1 MHRLAAHDAL
11 MPAWDRMK
19 RGGAEPTGSHFLGIV
34 FFGNGTVPT
43 MDMVRHIDALGTQSE
58 EGLFLYIWEV
68 TFGLYR
74 LHNCF
79 VHCVVAVPATT
90 IWVQVMSASNA
101 YNKLKKVIVF
111 WWLVARTVKIVP
123 VMNTLGNVSK
133 IEIRFRS
140 GANAFAKEFKS
151 FRAMTIW

>member
-58 EGLFLYIWEV
+58 EGLFLDIWEV
-68 TFGLYR
+68 TLGLYR
-74 LHNCF
+74 VHNCF

-90 IWVQVMSASNA
+90 IRVKVTTASNA
-101 YNKLKKVIVF
+101 DNKLKKVIVF
-111 WWLVARTVKIVP
+111 RLVALTVKIVH

-133 IEIRFRS
+133 IEISFRS
-140 GANAFAKEFKS
+140 GANAFTKEFKS
-151 FRAMTIW
+151 FRAMTI